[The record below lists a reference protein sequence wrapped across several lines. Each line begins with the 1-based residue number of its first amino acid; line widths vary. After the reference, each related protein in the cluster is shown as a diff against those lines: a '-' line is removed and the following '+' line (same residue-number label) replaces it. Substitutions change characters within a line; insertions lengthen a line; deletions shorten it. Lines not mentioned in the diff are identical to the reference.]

1 MTINIS
7 DTQNLLELSGE
18 MRSAGYGHAAFPLD
32 GLSDIATI
40 KFFKTAWEA
49 DKYCFEMTSDADSF
63 KSMPT
68 ESLVSDLNAVMGSGI
83 DTGGNEAFGLAG
95 FAQRYRERKEFLEN
109 NLNLDAMNEKN
120 LEYLKDQLKYTGF
133 GENLQA
139 VLKEKME
146 KGEKE
151 FMISHEAEFG
161 KSVLKSELSFKRSD
175 QSDLYFFNSYK
186 AMLSKEGAPHA
197 LEQIFYIGKDN
208 NFTMKEAFN
217 LLEGRS
223 VNKDLVTKDGEM
235 YNSWISLDFKD
246 AEPNGNFKMNHY
258 HQNYGYNL
266 EAALEKHSIK
276 ELETP
281 KFKEDLMNSLKKG
294 NIQSV
299 TVVVNG
305 EERKRFVEANPQFKT
320 IRVYDASM
328 QRINDRVGRDEKQ
341 KDTQKHSVS
350 KSQKTGGESEGEEEP
365 GQKEK
370 KQKRKSQSI

>member
-1 MTINIS
+1 MEINLE
-7 DTQNLLELSGE
+7 DAEMLLGLAQE
-18 MRSAGYGHAAFPLD
+18 MASYGYRYIAYPLNR
-32 GLSDIATI
+32 
-40 KFFKTAWEA
+40 TA
-49 DKYCFEMTSDADSF
+49 DSDAIEFFRTSMGAEDHCLVGQHDTDYF
-63 KSMPT
+63 KSMPIGSLINDLKTVIRGAIDISGKQTLELASSAQILRGT
-68 ESLVSDLNAVMGSGI
+68 ENALENNLK
-83 DTGGNEAFGLAG
+83 GNTMNQKNL
-95 FAQRYRERKEFLEN
+95 EFLEN
-109 NLNLDAMNEKN
+109 
-120 LEYLKDQLKYTGF
+120 QIKYTGF
-133 GENLQA
+133 GESLNA
-139 VLKEKME
+139 VLKEQME

-151 FMISHEAEFG
+151 FMIPHEAEFG
-161 KSVLKSELSFKRSD
+161 KSVLQSELSFKRSD

-223 VNKDLVTKDGEM
+223 VNKDLVTKDGEI

-246 AEPNGNFKMNHY
+246 AESNGNFKMNHY

-281 KFKEDLMNSLKKG
+281 KFREDLMNSLKKG

-299 TVVVNG
+299 TVMVNG

-328 QRINDRVGRDEKQ
+328 QRINGRVGRDEKQ
-341 KDTQKHSVS
+341 KDSQEHSVS
-350 KSQKTGGESEGEEEP
+350 KSQKTGGESEVGEEP